1 MYEVGDGSDGCSAL
15 VLLLLLL
22 LLLTGPLLVRMGDHC

>member
-1 MYEVGDGSDGCSAL
+1 MPRVGVLFARMRGCSAL

-22 LLLTGPLLVRMGDHC
+22 LLLLPAGCRWW